1 MKKKSMFSVMCK
13 TVMVLLTM
21 FSLSFSNQISV
32 KAWDSSIP
40 HEFTRVKNIRY
51 PEWWARKVPG
61 LRGWSTYSTKYNG
74 QWAYCLESSKNT
86 PPNGQYVGEVI
97 ENNEAVRKLMYYG
110 FGGPGA
116 TGEFAPGYDLKA
128 AICPNDSYLTNDD
141 VKYLLTHIFLSGAY
155 SGDWNGFSESGFN
168 AAFGGTYG
176 TNIMNICRRIVA
188 LPEQGY
194 ARFTPSPSQD
204 GIISSFTANLDIANN
219 IQITN
224 TVKFDA
230 GNGAT
235 VNIPL
240 NSDVTIHIAG
250 TTATQTGGTAVV
262 YGGQSFYFT
271 APLNGSSDMPLTNV
285 TGSQCGRF
293 TALAIKTGS
302 GSNQTEG
309 TWVWDPDVMKLYTQ
323 IKWIHGT
330 EIQISKSDNFGENV
344 ANAGFELKQWNKN
357 SNTFEQFASLSYDAQ
372 NQVYKSGML
381 QRTDTNEGKFRIE
394 ETVPDGYSESSRYIK
409 EFSLYDAEERKVFNA
424 QMEGQEVTVKFSSM
438 LMDRHNILF
447 EVSGVPEA
455 VTLVKFPTWSVAG
468 GQDDIQWL
476 ELSKDSDG
484 VWRAWKQMPE
494 DGEYYIHA
502 YYNTASQEN
511 KVSFTTSYT
520 PEAPVMNAVNNR
532 IMGKVS
538 VVKSD
543 EETGKKLGGAV
554 YNITAK
560 NDILSPQG
568 TVINKAGDLA
578 GTLTTD
584 ENGYGEL
591 NGLHLGQYIL
601 SEVKPP
607 DGYHT
612 GKDIEFNLTAEN
624 NSADIVSSELN
635 VTDRPNRFKIKKVD
649 KDTGEALKDAKFEIY
664 DATADKTAGSL
675 VSNKNGEAELSRL
688 KPSLYYICEVKAPE
702 GYKLNE
708 TKYYFEIDSLGNA
721 SVSDM
726 NSTESSGAFFIDEN
740 GDLTVTVKNE
750 INLWN
755 LRLVKKNDAGKT
767 LEDAEFTLYRDK
779 DCTDPIGKGT
789 TDENGRVNFDRIVA
803 GEYYLLE
810 TKAPAGYRKIE
821 DPLKVSLRSEDG
833 KFSFYINDE
842 AVKVP
847 EGTEESYTLDVDYGW
862 YLIDEVTNVEGTH
875 SAASLCMVNT
885 SNPDMTVDI
894 KSDFP
899 VIQKQ
904 IQEDDNRKNIGIN
917 SDGWNDVA
925 DFEIGQT
932 VPYRYNSY
940 VPDMNG
946 YDTYYY
952 AVHDKMNSALTFV
965 PDSVKVKIG
974 SMTLQKDTDY
984 RVVTEGIDD
993 GETFQIQIMDLKAVI
1008 NRYYYSDE
1016 AGSKPETEKVY
1027 GQKIL
1032 IEYDA
1037 VLNEDA
1043 QLDTGRP
1050 GFENDVK
1057 LEYSNNPDADGAG
1070 QTGETPWDTVV
1081 CFTFRMNGIKVNDQV
1096 PERKLEGAKFKLY
1109 SDKDCTQE
1117 VYVKKAS
1124 KSDGYTVIS
1133 RDSVAGSASPSE
1145 AVEIVSDE
1153 NGAFNIIGLDSQV
1166 YFLKETKAPDGY
1178 RLLKDPIEID
1188 VKAVYGADNRTEYI
1202 KGDGATDKTLRSLEA
1217 TAKFKEFYTGVHS
1230 EYEKSL
1236 STNVDT
1242 GTFNIKVVNKVGSK
1256 LPATGSA
1263 ATIVLVCA
1271 GTAVMAA
1278 VLIKKK
1284 KNEKE

>member
-40 HEFTRVKNIRY
+40 HELTRVKNIRY

-61 LRGWSTYSTKYNG
+61 LKGWSTYSTMYNG
-74 QWAYCLESSKNT
+74 KWAYCLESSKNT
-86 PPNGQYVGEVI
+86 PPNGQYVADVI
-97 ENNEAVRKLMYYG
+97 RNNEAVRKLMYYG

-188 LPEQGY
+188 LPEPVSPK
-194 ARFTPSPSQD
+194 FSPSSD
-204 GIISSFTANLDIANN
+204 PIGIFSKFTAYVDTVEKR
-219 IQITN
+219 QITN
-224 TVKFDA
+224 SVTLQ
-230 GNGAT
+230 GSSNAT
-235 VNIPL
+235 INIPL
-240 NSDVTIHIAG
+240 SNNVTIHING
-250 TTATQTGGTAVV
+250 NMVQTGGTATVH
-262 YGGQSFYFT
+262 GGDSFYFT
-271 APLNGSSDMPLTNV
+271 APLTGAENITKTDV
-285 TGSQCGRF
+285 TGNGCEGF
-293 TALAIKTGS
+293 VALAIRTGS

-309 TWVWDPDVMKLYTQ
+309 TWDLDPDENRLFIEVE
-323 IKWIHGT
+323 WIQGT

-357 SNTFEQFASLSYDAQ
+357 SNTFEQFSSLSYDAQ
-372 NQVYKSGML
+372 NRVYKSGML
-381 QRTDTNEGKFRIE
+381 QHTDTNEGRFRIE

-455 VTLVKFPTWSVAG
+455 VTLVKFPTWSAAG
-468 GQDDIQWL
+468 DQDDIQWV

-538 VVKSD
+538 IVKSD

-560 NDILSPQG
+560 NDIFSPQG

-664 DATADKTAGSL
+664 DVTADKTAGSL

-726 NSTESSGAFFIDEN
+726 NGTENSGAFFIDEN
-740 GDLTVTVKNE
+740 DDLTVTVKNE

-767 LEDAEFTLYRDK
+767 LEDAEFTLYSDK

-789 TDENGRVNFDRIVA
+789 TDKEGRVNFDRIVA

-821 DPLKVSLRSEDG
+821 APLKVSLRSEDG

-842 AVKVP
+842 AVKTDDENNSLTV
-847 EGTEESYTLDVDYGW
+847 ENGLYT
-862 YLIDEVTNVEGTH
+862 
-875 SAASLCMVNT
+875 
-885 SNPDMTVDI
+885 
-894 KSDFP
+894 
-899 VIQKQ
+899 
-904 IQEDDNRKNIGIN
+904 
-917 SDGWNDVA
+917 
-925 DFEIGQT
+925 
-932 VPYRYNSY
+932 
-940 VPDMNG
+940 
-946 YDTYYY
+946 
-952 AVHDKMNSALTFV
+952 
-965 PDSVKVKIG
+965 G
-974 SMTLQKDTDY
+974 SMT
-984 RVVTEGIDD
+984 
-993 GETFQIQIMDLKAVI
+993 VI
-1008 NRYYYSDE
+1008 NRR
-1016 AGSKPETEKVY
+1016 GSLLPGT
-1027 GQKIL
+1027 GSSMML
-1032 IEYDA
+1032 I
-1037 VLNEDA
+1037 V
-1043 QLDTGRP
+1043 T
-1050 GFENDVK
+1050 
-1057 LEYSNNPDADGAG
+1057 GAG
-1070 QTGETPWDTVV
+1070 V
-1081 CFTFRMNGIKVNDQV
+1081 CIC
-1096 PERKLEGAKFKLY
+1096 LY
-1109 SDKDCTQE
+1109 
-1117 VYVKKAS
+1117 
-1124 KSDGYTVIS
+1124 I
-1133 RDSVAGSASPSE
+1133 
-1145 AVEIVSDE
+1145 
-1153 NGAFNIIGLDSQV
+1153 
-1166 YFLKETKAPDGY
+1166 
-1178 RLLKDPIEID
+1178 
-1188 VKAVYGADNRTEYI
+1188 
-1202 KGDGATDKTLRSLEA
+1202 
-1217 TAKFKEFYTGVHS
+1217 
-1230 EYEKSL
+1230 
-1236 STNVDT
+1236 
-1242 GTFNIKVVNKVGSK
+1242 
-1256 LPATGSA
+1256 
-1263 ATIVLVCA
+1263 
-1271 GTAVMAA
+1271 
-1278 VLIKKK
+1278 IKKK
-1284 KNEKE
+1284 REKKNYED

>member
-13 TVMVLLTM
+13 TVMVLMTM
-21 FSLSFSNQISV
+21 FSLSFSNQIGV
-32 KAWDSSIP
+32 KAWDSSVP

-61 LRGWSTYSTKYNG
+61 LKGWSTYSTMYNG
-74 QWAYCLESSKNT
+74 KWAYCLESSKTT
-86 PPNGQYVGEVI
+86 PPNGQYAADVI

-188 LPEQGY
+188 LPEPSYTKFKSSDMSAIKDNGRIAELQ
-194 ARFTPSPSQD
+194 ARCSYE
-204 GIISSFTANLDIANN
+204 ANEQKTSVVTLE
-219 IQITN
+219 
-224 TVKFDA
+224 
-230 GNGAT
+230 GNVNAT
-235 VNIPL
+235 INIPL
-240 NSDVTIHIAG
+240 SNNVTIHINGNAV
-250 TTATQTGGTAVV
+250 QTGGTATVH
-262 YGGQSFYFT
+262 GGDSFYFT
-271 APLNGSSDMPLTNV
+271 APLIGVEDMDLTDV
-285 TGSQCGRF
+285 AGVGCEKF

-309 TWVWDPDVMKLYTQ
+309 TWDWDPDGVKLYTQ

-357 SNTFEQFASLSYDAQ
+357 SNTFERFASLNYDAQ

-381 QRTDTNEGKFRIE
+381 QHTDTNEGRFRIE

-455 VTLVKFPTWSVAG
+455 VTLVKFPTWSAAG
-468 GQDDIQWL
+468 DQDDIQWV

-607 DGYHT
+607 DGYHI
-612 GKDIEFNLTAEN
+612 GEDIEFNLTAEN

-664 DATADKTAGSL
+664 DVTADKTAGSL

-726 NSTESSGAFFIDEN
+726 NGTENSGAFFIDEN

-755 LRLVKKNDAGKT
+755 LRLVKKNDTGKT
-767 LEDAEFTLYRDK
+767 LEDAEFTLYSDK

-789 TDENGRVNFDRIVA
+789 TDKEGRVNFDRIVA

-821 DPLKVSLRSEDG
+821 APLKVSLRSEDG

-842 AVKVP
+842 AVKTDDENNSLTV
-847 EGTEESYTLDVDYGW
+847 ENGLYT
-862 YLIDEVTNVEGTH
+862 
-875 SAASLCMVNT
+875 
-885 SNPDMTVDI
+885 
-894 KSDFP
+894 
-899 VIQKQ
+899 
-904 IQEDDNRKNIGIN
+904 
-917 SDGWNDVA
+917 
-925 DFEIGQT
+925 
-932 VPYRYNSY
+932 
-940 VPDMNG
+940 
-946 YDTYYY
+946 
-952 AVHDKMNSALTFV
+952 
-965 PDSVKVKIG
+965 G
-974 SMTLQKDTDY
+974 SMT
-984 RVVTEGIDD
+984 
-993 GETFQIQIMDLKAVI
+993 VI
-1008 NRYYYSDE
+1008 NRR
-1016 AGSKPETEKVY
+1016 GSLLPGT
-1027 GQKIL
+1027 GSSMML
-1032 IEYDA
+1032 I
-1037 VLNEDA
+1037 V
-1043 QLDTGRP
+1043 T
-1050 GFENDVK
+1050 
-1057 LEYSNNPDADGAG
+1057 GAG
-1070 QTGETPWDTVV
+1070 V
-1081 CFTFRMNGIKVNDQV
+1081 CIC
-1096 PERKLEGAKFKLY
+1096 LY
-1109 SDKDCTQE
+1109 
-1117 VYVKKAS
+1117 
-1124 KSDGYTVIS
+1124 I
-1133 RDSVAGSASPSE
+1133 
-1145 AVEIVSDE
+1145 
-1153 NGAFNIIGLDSQV
+1153 
-1166 YFLKETKAPDGY
+1166 
-1178 RLLKDPIEID
+1178 
-1188 VKAVYGADNRTEYI
+1188 
-1202 KGDGATDKTLRSLEA
+1202 
-1217 TAKFKEFYTGVHS
+1217 
-1230 EYEKSL
+1230 
-1236 STNVDT
+1236 
-1242 GTFNIKVVNKVGSK
+1242 
-1256 LPATGSA
+1256 
-1263 ATIVLVCA
+1263 
-1271 GTAVMAA
+1271 
-1278 VLIKKK
+1278 IKKK
-1284 KNEKE
+1284 REKKNYED

>member
-21 FSLSFSNQISV
+21 LSLSFSNQISV

-61 LRGWSTYSTKYNG
+61 LKGWSTYSTKYNG

-86 PPNGQYVGEVI
+86 PPNGQYVAEVI

-188 LPEQGY
+188 LPEPGY
-194 ARFTPSPSQD
+194 AKFNPSSASD
-204 GIISSFTANLDIANN
+204 GSEASFSASLDIANN

-309 TWVWDPDVMKLYTQ
+309 TWIWDPDVMKLYTQ
-323 IKWIHGT
+323 VKWIHGT

-357 SNTFEQFASLSYDAQ
+357 SNTFEQLSSLNYDAQ
-372 NQVYKSGML
+372 NRIYKSSVL
-381 QRTDTNEGKFRIE
+381 QHTDTNEGRFRIE

-455 VTLVKFPTWSVAG
+455 VTLVKFPTWSAAG
-468 GQDDIQWL
+468 DQDDIQWV

-649 KDTGEALKDAKFEIY
+649 KDTGEALKDAEFEIY
-664 DATADKTAGSL
+664 DVTADKTAGSL

-726 NSTESSGAFFIDEN
+726 NGTENSGAFFIDEN

-767 LEDAEFTLYRDK
+767 LEDAEFTLYSDK

-789 TDENGRVNFDRIVA
+789 TDKEGRVNFDRIVA

-821 DPLKVSLRSEDG
+821 APLKVSLRSEDG

-842 AVKVP
+842 AVKTDDENNSLTV
-847 EGTEESYTLDVDYGW
+847 ENGLYT
-862 YLIDEVTNVEGTH
+862 
-875 SAASLCMVNT
+875 
-885 SNPDMTVDI
+885 
-894 KSDFP
+894 
-899 VIQKQ
+899 
-904 IQEDDNRKNIGIN
+904 
-917 SDGWNDVA
+917 
-925 DFEIGQT
+925 
-932 VPYRYNSY
+932 
-940 VPDMNG
+940 
-946 YDTYYY
+946 
-952 AVHDKMNSALTFV
+952 
-965 PDSVKVKIG
+965 G
-974 SMTLQKDTDY
+974 SMT
-984 RVVTEGIDD
+984 
-993 GETFQIQIMDLKAVI
+993 VI
-1008 NRYYYSDE
+1008 NRRESLLPGT
-1016 AGSKPETEKVY
+1016 GSSMMPIVT
-1027 GQKIL
+1027 
-1032 IEYDA
+1032 
-1037 VLNEDA
+1037 
-1043 QLDTGRP
+1043 
-1050 GFENDVK
+1050 
-1057 LEYSNNPDADGAG
+1057 GAG
-1070 QTGETPWDTVV
+1070 V
-1081 CFTFRMNGIKVNDQV
+1081 CIC
-1096 PERKLEGAKFKLY
+1096 LY
-1109 SDKDCTQE
+1109 
-1117 VYVKKAS
+1117 
-1124 KSDGYTVIS
+1124 I
-1133 RDSVAGSASPSE
+1133 
-1145 AVEIVSDE
+1145 
-1153 NGAFNIIGLDSQV
+1153 
-1166 YFLKETKAPDGY
+1166 
-1178 RLLKDPIEID
+1178 
-1188 VKAVYGADNRTEYI
+1188 
-1202 KGDGATDKTLRSLEA
+1202 
-1217 TAKFKEFYTGVHS
+1217 
-1230 EYEKSL
+1230 
-1236 STNVDT
+1236 
-1242 GTFNIKVVNKVGSK
+1242 
-1256 LPATGSA
+1256 
-1263 ATIVLVCA
+1263 
-1271 GTAVMAA
+1271 
-1278 VLIKKK
+1278 IKKK
-1284 KNEKE
+1284 REKKNYED

>member
-110 FGGPGA
+110 FGDPGA

-188 LPEQGY
+188 LPEPGY

-779 DCTDPIGKGT
+779 DCTDPIWKG
-789 TDENGRVNFDRIVA
+789 
-803 GEYYLLE
+803 
-810 TKAPAGYRKIE
+810 
-821 DPLKVSLRSEDG
+821 
-833 KFSFYINDE
+833 
-842 AVKVP
+842 
-847 EGTEESYTLDVDYGW
+847 
-862 YLIDEVTNVEGTH
+862 
-875 SAASLCMVNT
+875 
-885 SNPDMTVDI
+885 
-894 KSDFP
+894 
-899 VIQKQ
+899 
-904 IQEDDNRKNIGIN
+904 DNR
-917 SDGWNDVA
+917 
-925 DFEIGQT
+925 
-932 VPYRYNSY
+932 
-940 VPDMNG
+940 
-946 YDTYYY
+946 
-952 AVHDKMNSALTFV
+952 
-965 PDSVKVKIG
+965 
-974 SMTLQKDTDY
+974 
-984 RVVTEGIDD
+984 
-993 GETFQIQIMDLKAVI
+993 
-1008 NRYYYSDE
+1008 
-1016 AGSKPETEKVY
+1016 
-1027 GQKIL
+1027 
-1032 IEYDA
+1032 
-1037 VLNEDA
+1037 
-1043 QLDTGRP
+1043 
-1050 GFENDVK
+1050 
-1057 LEYSNNPDADGAG
+1057 
-1070 QTGETPWDTVV
+1070 
-1081 CFTFRMNGIKVNDQV
+1081 
-1096 PERKLEGAKFKLY
+1096 
-1109 SDKDCTQE
+1109 
-1117 VYVKKAS
+1117 
-1124 KSDGYTVIS
+1124 
-1133 RDSVAGSASPSE
+1133 
-1145 AVEIVSDE
+1145 
-1153 NGAFNIIGLDSQV
+1153 
-1166 YFLKETKAPDGY
+1166 
-1178 RLLKDPIEID
+1178 
-1188 VKAVYGADNRTEYI
+1188 
-1202 KGDGATDKTLRSLEA
+1202 
-1217 TAKFKEFYTGVHS
+1217 
-1230 EYEKSL
+1230 
-1236 STNVDT
+1236 
-1242 GTFNIKVVNKVGSK
+1242 
-1256 LPATGSA
+1256 
-1263 ATIVLVCA
+1263 
-1271 GTAVMAA
+1271 
-1278 VLIKKK
+1278 
-1284 KNEKE
+1284 

>member
-1 MKKKSMFSVMCK
+1 MKKKSMFSVICK

-21 FSLSFSNQISV
+21 LSLSFSNQISV

-61 LRGWSTYSTKYNG
+61 LKGWSTYSTKYNG

-86 PPNGQYVGEVI
+86 PPNGQYVAEVI

-188 LPEQGY
+188 LPEPGY
-194 ARFTPSPSQD
+194 AKFNPSSASD
-204 GIISSFTANLDIANN
+204 G
-219 IQITN
+219 
-224 TVKFDA
+224 
-230 GNGAT
+230 
-235 VNIPL
+235 
-240 NSDVTIHIAG
+240 
-250 TTATQTGGTAVV
+250 
-262 YGGQSFYFT
+262 
-271 APLNGSSDMPLTNV
+271 
-285 TGSQCGRF
+285 
-293 TALAIKTGS
+293 
-302 GSNQTEG
+302 
-309 TWVWDPDVMKLYTQ
+309 
-323 IKWIHGT
+323 
-330 EIQISKSDNFGENV
+330 
-344 ANAGFELKQWNKN
+344 
-357 SNTFEQFASLSYDAQ
+357 
-372 NQVYKSGML
+372 
-381 QRTDTNEGKFRIE
+381 
-394 ETVPDGYSESSRYIK
+394 SEAK
-409 EFSLYDAEERKVFNA
+409 
-424 QMEGQEVTVKFSSM
+424 
-438 LMDRHNILF
+438 
-447 EVSGVPEA
+447 
-455 VTLVKFPTWSVAG
+455 
-468 GQDDIQWL
+468 DDIQWV

-502 YYNTASQEN
+502 YYNTVSQEN

-520 PEAPVMNAVNNR
+520 PEAPVMDAVNNR

-538 VVKSD
+538 IVKSD

-664 DATADKTAGSL
+664 DVTADKTAGSL

-726 NSTESSGAFFIDEN
+726 NGTENSGAFFIDEN

-789 TDENGRVNFDRIVA
+789 TDKDGRVNFDRIVA

-821 DPLKVSLRSEDG
+821 APLKVSLRSEDG

-842 AVKVP
+842 AVKTDDENNSLTV
-847 EGTEESYTLDVDYGW
+847 ENGLYT
-862 YLIDEVTNVEGTH
+862 
-875 SAASLCMVNT
+875 
-885 SNPDMTVDI
+885 
-894 KSDFP
+894 
-899 VIQKQ
+899 
-904 IQEDDNRKNIGIN
+904 
-917 SDGWNDVA
+917 
-925 DFEIGQT
+925 
-932 VPYRYNSY
+932 
-940 VPDMNG
+940 
-946 YDTYYY
+946 
-952 AVHDKMNSALTFV
+952 
-965 PDSVKVKIG
+965 G
-974 SMTLQKDTDY
+974 SMT
-984 RVVTEGIDD
+984 
-993 GETFQIQIMDLKAVI
+993 VI
-1008 NRYYYSDE
+1008 NRR
-1016 AGSKPETEKVY
+1016 GSLLPGT
-1027 GQKIL
+1027 GSSMML
-1032 IEYDA
+1032 I
-1037 VLNEDA
+1037 V
-1043 QLDTGRP
+1043 T
-1050 GFENDVK
+1050 
-1057 LEYSNNPDADGAG
+1057 GAG
-1070 QTGETPWDTVV
+1070 V
-1081 CFTFRMNGIKVNDQV
+1081 CIC
-1096 PERKLEGAKFKLY
+1096 LY
-1109 SDKDCTQE
+1109 
-1117 VYVKKAS
+1117 
-1124 KSDGYTVIS
+1124 I
-1133 RDSVAGSASPSE
+1133 
-1145 AVEIVSDE
+1145 
-1153 NGAFNIIGLDSQV
+1153 
-1166 YFLKETKAPDGY
+1166 
-1178 RLLKDPIEID
+1178 
-1188 VKAVYGADNRTEYI
+1188 
-1202 KGDGATDKTLRSLEA
+1202 
-1217 TAKFKEFYTGVHS
+1217 
-1230 EYEKSL
+1230 
-1236 STNVDT
+1236 
-1242 GTFNIKVVNKVGSK
+1242 
-1256 LPATGSA
+1256 
-1263 ATIVLVCA
+1263 
-1271 GTAVMAA
+1271 
-1278 VLIKKK
+1278 IKKK
-1284 KNEKE
+1284 REKKNYED